1 MVYVV
6 HDDGRVASMKAYWEP
21 DRTMATFTAAG

>member
-1 MVYVV
+1 MVYTV

-21 DRTMATFTAAG
+21 ERAMATYRKG

>member
-6 HDDGRVASMKAYWEP
+6 DDDGRVASMKAYWEP
-21 DRTMATFTAAG
+21 DRTMASFTQA